1 MNFGTQF
8 KQLRTEHHQ
17 TQEQAANALHVTRQ
31 AISNWETG
39 RNMPDLDLVLR
50 ISELYDIPVDSLLK
64 GESCRTNLSEKL
76 IQDGDEK
83 KTQKMRMI
91 TAITGAVLMA
101 IGFLFFVLKGMTI
114 EYIDSEGILHENFFL
129 IPIGW
134 LFIFTGLL
142 VIFFGFI
149 QPWLRKQR
157 NRRLYRSESTSKPDT
172 DGE

>member
-1 MNFGTQF
+1 
-8 KQLRTEHHQ
+8 
-17 TQEQAANALHVTRQ
+17 
-31 AISNWETG
+31 
-39 RNMPDLDLVLR
+39 
-50 ISELYDIPVDSLLK
+50 
-64 GESCRTNLSEKL
+64 
-76 IQDGDEK
+76 
-83 KTQKMRMI
+83 MRMI